1 MKLKIIMRFINKIS
15 QDADVEA
22 PARKISRGETLT
34 QNVLTH
40 DTPSASEDKPRKLS
54 RKFSTARMAPPEEH
68 LEGAWTLVSTNN
80 YDKFLAAVGAGPL
93 STNMVL
99 RARINLGI
107 KQVSGMF

>member
-1 MKLKIIMRFINKIS
+1 MKIISCSINKIF
-15 QDADVEA
+15 QDADVET
-22 PARKISRGETLT
+22 PPRKISRGETLT

-54 RKFSTARMAPPEEH
+54 RKFSTARLAPPEEH